1 MGVLGLLFALFIGV
15 FCVKRV
21 LWIWRVRAEGGSAGQ
36 YCGGAALGNALQEL
50 QAFVQP
56 RTEYVIQERLE
67 ETVDEDDNGEPK
79 DPTEHLMR
87 QARKIRNG
95 EQVERLTTILP
106 P

>member
-15 FCVKRV
+15 FCVKRA
-21 LWIWRVRAEGGSAGQ
+21 LRVWSERGSAGR
-36 YCGGAALGNALQEL
+36 YYGGTAPGNALQEL

-67 ETVDEDDNGEPK
+67 EAVDEDDNGKPK

-87 QARKIRNG
+87 QARQIRNR
-95 EQVERLTTILP
+95 EQVECLTTIFP